1 MGGVNTVIYSRWTN
15 FVEEKYLILP
25 IPIIVIPKKNTES
38 TTHAILWNIAPPLYY
53 TPYHPIET

>member
-1 MGGVNTVIYSRWTN
+1 MNTVIYSRWTN